1 MKEPALQTESKD
13 WDRRRIVAGI
23 GMAVLAVQCAPSFA
37 QTSGTQTGASG
48 ARKDLLIHSSAGFA
62 GHTHDLLIPYAVL
75 NEPPAEGVKLES
87 TSGLFHTHSIALTRE
102 QLIDVR
108 RGGTV
113 RVPASSH
120 TFSIALV
127 AR

>member
-1 MKEPALQTESKD
+1 MQFDLKT
-13 WDRRRIVAGI
+13 WDRRRVVRGI
-23 GMAVLAVQCAPSFA
+23 GVAVLAVQCMPSFA
-37 QTSGTQTGASG
+37 QTSGTPGEAGGA
-48 ARKDLLIHSSAGFA
+48 KNDLLFHSSPGFA
-62 GHTHDLLIPYAVL
+62 GHSHDLLIPYAVL
-75 NEPPAEGVKLES
+75 DEPPAEGVKLES
-87 TSGLFHTHSIALTRE
+87 TNSLFHTHSIALTRE

-120 TFSIALV
+120 TFLLALT